1 MIINNEKLRLFILS
15 LWLAVISIQE
25 TAAVP
30 CPIKEEAAPSFTK
43 EVYRITRASSWIK
56 IDGILNEEAW
66 KNALI
71 IPLNYEVFP
80 GDNTEPLVKTE
91 CLLTYNTSYLY
102 VAFRAFEPDP
112 SMLRAHFSE
121 RDQILQDDRVGI
133 VLDTFND
140 QNRAFLFAINALGI
154 QRDLIYSNGGRDWDD
169 SWDAIWDSATR
180 ITDFGYVGEIAIPF
194 CALQFPQKEELT
206 WGVQL
211 FRYYPRN
218 KNYLIQNNPDN
229 RNEECEVCKFAKI
242 TGLKAIKPG
251 KQMEMDPTLTGTK
264 SHQRE
269 NFPHGSLKEIKS
281 SIAPGI
287 SVHWGLTPN
296 LTLSGAINP
305 DFSQVEADAAQL
317 DINTQFA
324 LYYPE
329 KRPFF
334 LEGLDF
340 FKTRADAVY
349 TRTIADPD
357 WGLKLSGKQGKNVIG
372 FFTAR
377 DHITNFLLPG
387 AQGSTSAYLTQPSY
401 ASVMRYRR
409 DLGSS
414 STLGLIVTDREG
426 KDYHNRVL
434 GIDGLIQFSKSDS
447 LDFQL
452 LGSHTLYPGNVSETF
467 NQNKDGFSG
476 TAFSV
481 SYSRTKRSY
490 YWRGWYYDYSPGF
503 RADLGYIPQVD
514 FRQLD
519 AKLGYVYWGKKH
531 DFFSLINIESY
542 FGQMEDHS
550 RHLLERNGSLEFYLE
565 GPLQSVLTLE
575 LGASKKVFNSTAF
588 KQMFGNLNIEI
599 KPTGDLY
606 LNCFF
611 SLGDE
616 IDYIHTRAGKK
627 LQIISQISYN
637 LGRHLS
643 ISLNYD
649 AHRLRIHGQRLFLA
663 QLAEMHLT
671 YHLNKRTFFRGIVQY
686 SAIKRNTELYSGEVQ
701 AISKDLFTQFL
712 FSYKV
717 NPRTVLFLGYNDD
730 YLGYGDIPLTQTNR
744 TFFIKIG
751 YALTL

>member
-1 MIINNEKLRLFILS
+1 MIINTKKQRIFILF
-15 LWLAVISIQE
+15 LWLAVISIKE

-30 CPIKEEAAPSFTK
+30 SPIKEEASPSFTK
-43 EVYRITRASSWIK
+43 EVYRITRTSSRIK
-56 IDGILNEEAW
+56 IDGVLNEETW

-80 GDNTEPLVKTE
+80 GYNIEPQVKTE
-91 CLLTYNTSYLY
+91 FLLTYNTSYLY
-102 VAFRAFEPDP
+102 VAFRAFDPDP
-112 SMLRAHFSE
+112 SELRAHFSE
-121 RDQILQDDRVGI
+121 RDQIQQNDRVGI
-133 VLDTFND
+133 ALDTFND

-154 QRDLIYSNGGRDWDD
+154 QRDLIYSNGGRNVDA

-211 FRYYPRN
+211 FRYYPRS

-229 RNEECEVCKFAKI
+229 RNEECSVCKFSKI

-264 SHQRE
+264 SQQRE

-281 SIAPGI
+281 DIDPGI
-287 SVHWGLTPN
+287 SMHWGLTPN

-340 FKTRADAVY
+340 FKTRAEAVY

-377 DHITNFLLPG
+377 DRITNFLFPG
-387 AQGSTSAYLTQPSY
+387 TQGSTSGYLTQPSY
-401 ASVMRYRR
+401 ASVLRYRR
-409 DLGSS
+409 DIGSS

-426 KDYHNRVL
+426 KDYHNRLL
-434 GIDGLIQFSKSDS
+434 GIDGLLQFSKSDS

-481 SYSRTKRSY
+481 LYSRTKRSY
-490 YWRGWYYDYSPGF
+490 YWRGRYYDYSPGF
-503 RADLGYIPQVD
+503 RADLGYIPHVD
-514 FRQLD
+514 FRQLE
-519 AKLGYVYWGKKH
+519 ATLGYVYWGKKSNL
-531 DFFSLINIESY
+531 FSPMTIESR

-550 RHLLERNGSLEFYLE
+550 RHLLERNGRLGFYLE
-565 GPLQSVLTLE
+565 GPLQSLLALE
-575 LGASKKVFNSTAF
+575 LCTSKKVFNSTAF
-588 KQMFGNLNIEI
+588 NQMFGNLNIGI
-599 KPTGDLY
+599 YPTGDLY

-627 LQIISQISYN
+627 LQIISQINYN
-637 LGRHLS
+637 LGRHLRL
-643 ISLNYD
+643 SLNYN
-649 AHRLRIHGQRLFLA
+649 ARRLRIQGQRLFLA
-663 QLAEMHLT
+663 RLAEMHLT

-686 SAIKRNTELYSGEVQ
+686 SDIKRNTELYSAEVQ
-701 AISKDLFTQFL
+701 ATSKDLFTQFL

-717 NPRTVLFLGYNDD
+717 NPRTVLFLGYTDD
-730 YLGYGDIPLTQTNR
+730 YLGYGDISLTQTNR